1 MMEHVKNG
9 SGKRTGSKA
18 IYQAADSILHYCL
31 MLELTDE
38 ESIADDLDYYVPL
51 IKSAAEEIQQRMMKL

>member
-1 MMEHVKNG
+1 MMEHVKNC
-9 SGKRTGSKA
+9 SGQRTGSKA

-38 ESIADDLDYYVPL
+38 ESIADDLDFYVPM